1 MVRRKKLFLLTFI
14 LVSLLCFEARS
25 QDSDKSK
32 SVTKESS
39 IQNDAKTDSVMTRP
53 ASSEITPPVTE
64 QQEVTI
70 QENQPT
76 DEIAQQTIDTIE
88 AIEQKI
94 LRPIPSVKP
103 ISEIEVSP
111 EVDDWI
117 SQVHEN
123 ITNRVHESAIWFDG
137 FFNDQEEN
145 ELTPQSLARIS
156 TSWLPRAR
164 DWSEVKVR
172 FKLKVRLPYF
182 ENKVDVIFSDDD
194 AQDQLPLESAQTKGS
209 FEDDSFAAAVRYIHS
224 QNQKIFSDTRV
235 GISGGALFVRTRHKR
250 NYVWRDKHS
259 FVFTPSAYYY
269 TDDGLGARLLLEYDY
284 QLNPDHQFR
293 ANYSI
298 RGSESFSGIRWK
310 HGVYYLRHIS
320 DKEASVAGLLVEGER
335 NGENGFLIENY
346 TLSYRYRFNAI
357 KKWLF
362 FEIEPF
368 MEWPEEVDYKATPG
382 IALKVEGYFAKG

>member
-1 MVRRKKLFLLTFI
+1 MVRHKKLFLLALI
-14 LVSLLCFEARS
+14 LVNLICFEARS
-25 QDSDKSK
+25 QDSDNLKI
-32 SVTKESS
+32 VTKENAV
-39 IQNDAKTDSVMTRP
+39 QNNSKKDSDNAASAP
-53 ASSEITPPVTE
+53 AVNTPQTNEPQKPPLKE
-64 QQEVTI
+64 DQS
-70 QENQPT
+70 T
-76 DEIAQQTIDTIE
+76 DEITQQTIQAIE

-103 ISEIEVSP
+103 LNEIEVSP

-123 ITNRVHESAIWFDG
+123 ITNTVHESAIWFDG

-156 TSWLPRAR
+156 TSWLPKAR
-164 DWSEVKVR
+164 DWSEIKVR
-172 FKLKVRLPYF
+172 FKLKAKLPYF

-194 AQDQLPLESAQTKGS
+194 DQDQLPLESAQTKGS

-235 GISGGALFVRTRHKR
+235 GVSGSALFVRTRHKR

-382 IALKVEGYFAKG
+382 VALKIEGYFAKG